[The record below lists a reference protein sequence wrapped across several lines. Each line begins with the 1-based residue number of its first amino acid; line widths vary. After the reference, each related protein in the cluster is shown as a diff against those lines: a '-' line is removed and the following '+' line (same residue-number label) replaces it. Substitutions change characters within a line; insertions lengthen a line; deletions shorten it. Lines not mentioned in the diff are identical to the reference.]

1 MVTVKIKD
9 DETLEQALRRFNRE
23 VLREGIIKEL
33 RRREFYEKPSTVRKK
48 EKQAKERRAEFLKE
62 GGR

>member
-1 MVTVKIKD
+1 MTKVTVRD

-33 RRREFYEKPSTVRKK
+33 KKREFYEKPSTVRKRK
-48 EKQAKERRAEFLKE
+48 KQEQARKVYRDR
-62 GGR
+62 G